1 VLRFQRVTE
10 TDSAG
15 TKRLVTIEITDQ
27 AIFRTSKAEMWEGK
41 LPFAALIGV
50 DIRREGVSDLVT
62 AETKHGQIQ
71 WNLKNGKALITA
83 IEQHLN

>member
-1 VLRFQRVTE
+1 MLRFQRVTE

>member
-1 VLRFQRVTE
+1 
-10 TDSAG
+10 
-15 TKRLVTIEITDQ
+15 
-27 AIFRTSKAEMWEGK
+27 MWEGK